1 MFLGTAAQHSDE
13 SSVTAIVEAVIATNP
28 RAVEDY
34 WAGRKQAL
42 CALIADVKER
52 APQTNPKVASDLLV
66 RLLN

>member
-1 MFLGTAAQHSDE
+1 M
-13 SSVTAIVEAVIATNP
+13 TAIVEAVIAANP

-42 CALIADVKER
+42 GAVMADVKER

-66 RLLN
+66 RLLNNVTGLGWLPLGTP